1 MPEFLYLLYNSVMRK
16 IFVCLIIVGFLLCRG
31 AFAEERNSLV
41 NDQANLY
48 YAENRIEE
56 AFGLLLTIPE
66 ENRTPMNWLLL
77 GNVLQDKGRLDDADF
92 MYNQALLADSKFYK
106 AAYNLGNLYL
116 EQDKPNMAIQ
126 QYKIVMKLKP
136 DFAYAYYNTGCAY
149 LKLGKYKDAKK
160 YFLRALGWNNN
171 EADFHYNLAYAYKM
185 LKNDKQAQIYLDYY
199 NKIIQEKI

>member
-1 MPEFLYLLYNSVMRK
+1 MKNFFVYLAAAL
-16 IFVCLIIVGFLLCRG
+16 LAVGNIAL
-31 AFAEERNSLV
+31 AEETGSLI

-48 YAENRIEE
+48 YAENRIED
-56 AFGLLLTIPE
+56 AFGLLLTIPQ

-77 GNVLQDKGRLDDADF
+77 GNILQDKSRLDDADF

-149 LKLGKYKDAKK
+149 LKLGKYRDAKK
-160 YFLRALGWNNN
+160 YFLKALDWNNN

-185 LKNDKQAQIYLDYY
+185 LKNDKQAQVYLDYY